1 VLCLLTPLVAIAA
14 IDADYRVVDVD
25 RRESFAGRLG
35 RRVEQTL
42 TVERDGKR
50 YEIRVGRAHT
60 GIRGSVRSFS
70 AGDTVRPDWGYRV
83 SQVR

>member
-1 VLCLLTPLVAIAA
+1 MLCLLTPLVAIAA

-50 YEIRVGRAHT
+50 YEIRMGRAHT
-60 GIRGSVRSFS
+60 GIRGSVRTYS
-70 AGDTVRPDWGYRV
+70 AGDNVKPDWGDRV
-83 SQVR
+83 RVIH